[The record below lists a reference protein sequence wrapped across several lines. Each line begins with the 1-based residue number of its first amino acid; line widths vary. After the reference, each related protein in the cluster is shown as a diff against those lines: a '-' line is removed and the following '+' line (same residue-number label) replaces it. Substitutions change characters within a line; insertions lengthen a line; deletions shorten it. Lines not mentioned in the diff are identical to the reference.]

1 MKRKI
6 LLFLAALFCAHTLT
20 AGVFTSSDGRFTM
33 DMPSGWASAASKDKN
48 NVLSLKKAAA
58 QLDIATF
65 EDCKT
70 ETCLEKKI
78 NEDLA
83 AVKAQKMK
91 VIGNTYT
98 GEEIKRIDFS
108 TGEPFF
114 YISYFSPK
122 ADFSSGYFLVGQKAY
137 SIKAQKL
144 SYAETDLIFS
154 FIYPIEQEEKPAP
167 AKTSSAKP
175 VEQPL
180 TLNMDL
186 KDPRAY
192 DIAAAPQVQEENLL
206 EEAPAAQEEAVSSA
220 VTAASVKEM
229 LHKYGQALKN
239 RLPKLNTG
247 TLVTKDMP
255 PFIRRAGHLL
265 DVIALLFALYI
276 LTLVLGLIIKIIRP
290 ARKNEQK
297 VNPNSLYP
305 IKFKRLYGTPSL
317 IFRARDNQGNT
328 LTSLSSRW
336 DCVFLFTGSAAV
348 VLALGAMAVAGVLQ
362 TLDLFAISSFAYSTI
377 YSGASLVLPLGVLV
391 FFCGVIWS
399 QLMLREITLYDR
411 RGQKAVFIL
420 QKGFGLTKERYE
432 IYFAKSKDV
441 VVLERKRFSY
451 YRRWNMATRDGNV
464 LAVITENNRF
474 KAVLRKF
481 TGHLWGLLR
490 ASYHIEGPMDSKGN
504 ITNACQ
510 AFNRFTCN
518 IDKPQAIAA
527 RDMLAAALV
536 INIRDKDKWYPWFN

>member
-6 LLFLAALFCAHTLT
+6 LLFSAVLFCAQTLM

-48 NVLSLKKAAA
+48 NVLSLQKASARI
-58 QLDIATF
+58 DIATF
-65 EDCKT
+65 AECKT

-83 AVKAQKMK
+83 AVKAKKMK

-122 ADFSSGYFLVGQKAY
+122 EDFSSGYFLVGQTAY
-137 SIKAQKL
+137 AIMAKKL

-154 FIYPIEQEEKPAP
+154 FIYPVEQEEKPAT
-167 AKTSSAKP
+167 AQST
-175 VEQPL
+175 ENTI

-186 KDPRAY
+186 QDPRAY
-192 DIAAAPQVQEENLL
+192 DIAAAPQVLEENLL
-206 EEAPAAQEEAVSSA
+206 EEKAPAQTQTAKEAPAASK
-220 VTAASVKEM
+220 KEV
-229 LHKYGQALKN
+229 LHKYWQALKN
-239 RLPKLNTG
+239 RLPELNTG
-247 TLVTKDMP
+247 TLVTADMP
-255 PFIRRAGHLL
+255 PFVRQAGHTL
-265 DVIALLFALYI
+265 DVIALLFALY
-276 LTLVLGLIIKIIRP
+276 LLALVLGLAVKILRP
-290 ARKNEQK
+290 SKKQEQK

-336 DCVFLFTGSAAV
+336 DSVFLFTGAMAV
-348 VLALGAMAVAGVLQ
+348 VLALGVMAAAGLLQ
-362 TLDLFAISSFAYSTI
+362 TLDLFSISAFAYSTI

-451 YRRWNMATRDGNV
+451 YRQWKMSTRDGKF

-490 ASYHIEGPMDSKGN
+490 ASYYIEGPMDSKGD

-510 AFNRFTCN
+510 AFDRFTCN

>member
-1 MKRKI
+1 
-6 LLFLAALFCAHTLT
+6 
-20 AGVFTSSDGRFTM
+20 M
-33 DMPSGWASAASKDKN
+33 DMPSGWASASSKNKN
-48 NVLSLKKAAA
+48 AVLSLQKSAARI
-58 QLDIATF
+58 DITSFA
-65 EDCKT
+65 ECAT

-83 AVKAQKMK
+83 EIKAKKMK

-122 ADFSSGYFLVGQKAY
+122 EDFSSGYFLVGQKAY
-137 SIKAQKL
+137 AIMAKKL

-154 FIYPIEQEEKPAP
+154 FIYPVEQEEKIAAP
-167 AKTSSAKP
+167 
-175 VEQPL
+175 QPGPETI

-192 DIAAAPQVQEENLL
+192 DIAAAP
-206 EEAPAAQEEAVSSA
+206 
-220 VTAASVKEM
+220 SVFTV
-229 LHKYGQALKN
+229 YWNALKN
-239 RLPKLNTG
+239 RLSKLNAG
-247 TLVTKDMP
+247 TLVTQDMP
-255 PFIRRAGHLL
+255 PFIRRAGHTL
-265 DVIALLFALYI
+265 DVIALLFALY
-276 LTLVLGLIIKIIRP
+276 LLALGLGLLIKLLLP
-290 ARKNEQK
+290 SRKEEQK

-328 LTSLSSRW
+328 LISLSSRW
-336 DCVFLFTGSAAV
+336 DSVFLFTGACGV
-348 VLALGAMAVAGVLQ
+348 VLALVAIIAAGLLQ
-362 TLDLFAISSFAYSTI
+362 ILNVVEISAFAYSTV

-391 FFCGVIWS
+391 FFCGIIWS

-420 QKGFGLTKERYE
+420 QKGFGISKERYE

-451 YRRWNMATRDGNV
+451 YRQWKMSTREGSS

-490 ASYHIEGPMDSKGN
+490 ASYNIEGPMDSKGN
-504 ITNACQ
+504 ITNSCK
-510 AFNRFTCN
+510 AFDTFTCN

>member
-1 MKRKI
+1 MKHKI
-6 LLFLAALFCAHTLT
+6 LFFLTVLLCSHTLT

-33 DMPSGWASAASKDKN
+33 DMPSGWASASSKNKN
-48 NVLSLKKAAA
+48 AVLSLQKSAARI
-58 QLDIATF
+58 DITSFA
-65 EDCKT
+65 ECAT

-83 AVKAQKMK
+83 EIKAKKMK

-122 ADFSSGYFLVGQKAY
+122 EDFSSGYFLVGQKAY
-137 SIKAQKL
+137 AIMAKKL

-154 FIYPIEQEEKPAP
+154 FIYPVEQEEKIAAPQPA
-167 AKTSSAKP
+167 AETI
-175 VEQPL
+175 

-192 DIAAAPQVQEENLL
+192 DIAAAPQVQEESLL
-206 EEAPAAQEEAVSSA
+206 PTEPQPQKETKTQQPQPK
-220 VTAASVKEM
+220 ASVFTV
-229 LHKYGQALKN
+229 YWNALKN
-239 RLPKLNTG
+239 RLSKLNAG
-247 TLVTKDMP
+247 TLVTQDMP
-255 PFIRRAGHLL
+255 PFIRRAGHTL
-265 DVIALLFALYI
+265 DVIALLFALY
-276 LTLVLGLIIKIIRP
+276 LLALGLGLLIKLLRP
-290 ARKNEQK
+290 SKKEEQK

-328 LTSLSSRW
+328 LISLSSRW
-336 DCVFLFTGSAAV
+336 DSVFLFTGACGV
-348 VLALGAMAVAGVLQ
+348 VLALVAIIAAGLLQ
-362 TLDLFAISSFAYSTI
+362 ILNVVEISAFAYSTV

-391 FFCGVIWS
+391 FFCGIIWS

-420 QKGFGLTKERYE
+420 QKGFGISKERYE

-451 YRRWNMATRDGNV
+451 YRQWKMSTREGSS

-490 ASYHIEGPMDSKGN
+490 ASYNIEGPMDSKGN
-504 ITNACQ
+504 ITNSCK
-510 AFNRFTCN
+510 AFDTFTCN

>member
-1 MKRKI
+1 MKHK
-6 LLFLAALFCAHTLT
+6 LLFLLTVLFGLQTAS

-33 DMPSGWASAASKDKN
+33 DMPSGWTLSAPKDKTG
-48 NVLSLKKAAA
+48 VLSLQKAAA
-58 QLDIATF
+58 RLDITVFA
-65 EDCKT
+65 DCKT

-83 AVKAQKMK
+83 AVKAKKMK

-122 ADFSSGYFLVGQKAY
+122 EDYSSGYFLVGKTAY
-137 SIKAQKL
+137 AILAKKL

-154 FIYPIEQEEKPAP
+154 FIYPVEQEEKTAPAP
-167 AKTSSAKP
+167 
-175 VEQPL
+175 V

-192 DIAAAPQVQEENLL
+192 DIAAAPQVEEESLL
-206 EEAPAAQEEAVSSA
+206 KETQTEEVKEPKVSSIPL
-220 VTAASVKEM
+220 SS
-229 LHKYGQALKN
+229 YWQALKT
-239 RLPKLNTG
+239 RLGKISKTSFKG
-247 TLVTKDMP
+247 TLVTQDMP
-255 PFIRRAGHLL
+255 PFIRRAGHAL
-265 DVIALLFALYI
+265 DIAALLFALYGII
-276 LTLVLGLIIKIIRP
+276 LAGGLLVKWIRP
-290 ARKNEQK
+290 IKKKEQK

-336 DCVFLFTGSAAV
+336 DCVFLFTGGAAV
-348 VLALGAMAVAGVLQ
+348 VLALAATAGAGLLQ
-362 TLDLFAISSFAYSTI
+362 TLNLFPISAFAYSTL
-377 YSGASLVLPLGVLV
+377 YSAASLLLPLGVLV

-411 RGQKAVFIL
+411 RGQRAVFVL

-441 VVLERKRFSY
+441 VVLERKRWSV
-451 YRRWNMATRDGNV
+451 YRQWQMLTREGQLIAT
-464 LAVITENNRF
+464 ITEDSRF
-474 KAVLRKF
+474 KAVVRKF

-490 ASYHIEGPMDSKGN
+490 ASYHIEGTMDSRGS
-504 ITNACQ
+504 IENAHF

>member
-1 MKRKI
+1 MKHK
-6 LLFLAALFCAHTLT
+6 LLFLLAALFCLQTAW
-20 AGVFTSSDGRFTM
+20 AGVFKSSDGKFTM
-33 DMPSGWASAASKDKN
+33 DMPSGWTLSAPKDKTG
-48 NVLSLKKAAA
+48 VLSLQKAAA
-58 QLDIATF
+58 RLDITVFA
-65 EDCKT
+65 DCKT

-83 AVKAQKMK
+83 AVKAKKMK

-122 ADFSSGYFLVGQKAY
+122 EDYSSGYFLVGQTAY
-137 SIKAQKL
+137 AIMAKKL

-154 FIYPIEQEEKPAP
+154 FIYPVEQEEKTAPAP
-167 AKTSSAKP
+167 
-175 VEQPL
+175 V

-192 DIAAAPQVQEENLL
+192 DIAAAPQVEEQSLL
-206 EEAPAAQEEAVSSA
+206 PLPQTAAQEKPAVSA
-220 VTAASVKEM
+220 GKKLAD
-229 LHKYGQALKN
+229 YWNALKT
-239 RLPKLNTG
+239 RLGKISLGSLKG
-247 TLVTKDMP
+247 TLVTQDMP
-255 PFIRRAGHLL
+255 PFIRRAGHAL
-265 DVIALLFALYI
+265 DIAALLFALYALI
-276 LTLVLGLIIKIIRP
+276 LAGGLLFKWIYPIK
-290 ARKNEQK
+290 KKEQK

-328 LTSLSSRW
+328 LISLSSRW
-336 DCVFLFTGSAAV
+336 DCVFLFTGAAV
-348 VLALGAMAVAGVLQ
+348 AVLALGAMAGAGLLQ
-362 TLDLFAISSFAYSTI
+362 TLGLFSISAFAYSTL
-377 YSGASLVLPLGVLV
+377 YSAASLLLPLGVLV

-399 QLMLREITLYDR
+399 QLMLREITLYDH
-411 RGQKAVFIL
+411 RGQRAVFVL

-441 VVLERKRFSY
+441 VVLERKRWSV
-451 YRRWNMATRDGNV
+451 YRQWKMLTRENQ
-464 LAVITENNRF
+464 LIAVITEDSRL
-474 KAVLRKF
+474 KAAIRKF

-490 ASYHIEGPMDSKGN
+490 ASYHIEGPMDSQGY
-504 ITNACQ
+504 IENAHF
-510 AFNRFTCN
+510 AFDQFTCN
-518 IDKPQAIAA
+518 MDKPQAIAA